1 MQSVGQV
8 AEGDQQTA
16 VEELTRLP
24 DGVAR
29 EEHSSTKEAPGPS
42 ETHVRQLRWCSLSH
56 TLTVHRLNY
65 TWEVFWASRAS
76 SGQHN
81 RHSFVDAPRRS
92 SAPELGLLRCGN
104 QR

>member
-29 EEHSSTKEAPGPS
+29 EEHSSAKEPLARPKRMYVSCDGVLYR
-42 ETHVRQLRWCSLSH
+42 TR
-56 TLTVHRLNY
+56 
-65 TWEVFWASRAS
+65 
-76 SGQHN
+76 
-81 RHSFVDAPRRS
+81 
-92 SAPELGLLRCGN
+92 
-104 QR
+104 